1 MKRIFIQTKVMLL
14 AAIFILA
21 SCESV
26 KNANNTQK
34 GAAAGA
40 AAGAIIGGILGNNV
54 GSKNNAALGAI
65 LGAAVGGVAGG
76 VIGNKMDKQARDISN
91 TLPGAK
97 VERVGEGI
105 RLVLD
110 ENAIN
115 FEFGKSSLTVKAK
128 ENLDKLVAVFKEY
141 PDTNLSVVGHT
152 DSVGSDAINDK
163 LSLQRATSV
172 RDYLI
177 ANGIDAARLS
187 TDGKGKKEPIAD
199 NATDEGRAANRRVE
213 FAITANDKMIEDAK
227 QGN

>member
-1 MKRIFIQTKVMLL
+1 MKKSVIKIKVSFLV
-14 AAIFILA
+14 AIFLFN

-34 GAAAGA
+34 GAAAGV
-40 AAGAIIGGILGNNV
+40 AAGAIIGGILGNNI

-76 VIGNKMDKQARDISN
+76 VIGSKMDKQARDISN

-115 FEFGKSSLTVKAK
+115 FEFGKSSLTAKAK

-152 DSVGSDAINDK
+152 DSVGSDAVNDK

-172 RDYLI
+172 RDYLV
-177 ANGIDAARLS
+177 AKGIDVTRLS

-213 FAITANDKMIEDAK
+213 FAITANEKMIEDAK